1 MICGA
6 RVSAVV
12 TSTDAVAVESGG
24 AVSHSARPLA
34 DNRPLVRAVV
44 GVFVVAD
51 VLTVFPRLQG
61 DQSVAE
67 AGVLVV
73 VDHDVMRVVV
83 GGGQEAVES
92 VGLLETVVEHED
104 TGLRER
110 TLVAECIAVEL
121 AGDVG
126 VESGIKGLVE
136 GFDRGDDVVVLRI
149 RVFLLNL
156 LENGQ
161 CAVDGVSLL
170 PAGFRHLLARVVE
183 TVL

>member
-1 MICGA
+1 MVGGA
-6 RVSAVV
+6 RVSAIVA
-12 TSTDAVAVESGG
+12 STDAVAVEGRS

-34 DNRPLVRAVV
+34 DNRPFVRAVV

-61 DQSVAE
+61 NESITE

-73 VDHDVMRVVV
+73 VDHDVVRVVV
-83 GGGQEAVES
+83 RGSQEAVES
-92 VGLLETVVEHED
+92 VSLLETVVEHED

-110 TLVAECIAVEL
+110 ALVAECIAVEL

-126 VESGIKGLVE
+126 VESGIEGLVE

-170 PAGFRHLLARVVE
+170 PTGFRHLLARVVE
-183 TVL
+183 AVL